1 MTHMRWPWYLSLVL
15 FYLGLGYFLYS
26 YYTEFQRIQD
36 FEVVEGL
43 DSIFEGNDWITCTD
57 TEKGIIVERVHPLP
71 GYKKTDLLPI
81 KPGDRIEKIDYH
93 DLISAE
99 QLRKITEAK
108 APTTLISLTVRP
120 YDPYNQIFEKDP
132 IGTIITNGYRLSFS
146 YNILGTYWH
155 LNGWIAGIGAFIAL
169 VILVILYPIVRRRI
183 LSHLSLLGV
192 VAIAAILFFF
202 QFGRHIYLIVENDLS
217 TITFEKQF
225 FLVFMLLLMG
235 YAVLYLLFK
244 GLGRG
249 KMWFLAIP
257 SMLATGFLFFQTYQ
271 VLYVSETL
279 RFYHTLTENTV
290 IEFFLL
296 HLLGGAFLF
305 LTSADKEERR
315 KERISLSLIGILA
328 LGVTGYFIFRG
339 DIEDA
344 TREHIWF
351 LANLLMFFPLIHA
364 SLRQLQFGKVSLVIT
379 QSLQYLIVFVLSL
392 ILYLLISQVYGYL
405 KLNIEYR
412 RILEFV
418 TFLLVLGFIRLI
430 YNSNEDKLSRY
441 FVSSQQE
448 RLAEIKSFIAR
459 ISQYTSPDTLIEDL
473 KQELQ
478 AFFSTDFVEFWWSP
492 ENFEAEEDEATDV
505 PQLAGDLPWDR
516 IYHQLAQRKTI
527 WSKTKVISTFRLD
540 KQEEKQIS
548 QTPIHLL
555 STITVDEGRYAL
567 LQLGKKKRGVY
578 NLSDLEL
585 ISQLIQQTQLTLNVL
600 SLLSREKDL
609 IQQTYEANLTALR
622 SQINPH
628 FLFNTL
634 NSIGELVHE
643 SAELAE
649 QAVEKLAFI
658 FRYTLNKSSENYVA
672 LGEEMKLIRTY
683 LEMEKI
689 RFGERLEMHIEI
701 RDNMQDVQIP
711 SFVLLTLVE
720 NTIKHGV
727 SKILHKGEVSVVAFK
742 DDSFLVCEVMDN
754 GPGIDTSRIFKSHG
768 LSNTVSRME
777 NTYDMK
783 DLMDFENT
791 GDGTLVRVRFPL
803 DKQPQL
809 KP

>member
-1 MTHMRWPWYLSLVL
+1 
-15 FYLGLGYFLYS
+15 
-26 YYTEFQRIQD
+26 
-36 FEVVEGL
+36 
-43 DSIFEGNDWITCTD
+43 
-57 TEKGIIVERVHPLP
+57 
-71 GYKKTDLLPI
+71 
-81 KPGDRIEKIDYH
+81 
-93 DLISAE
+93 
-99 QLRKITEAK
+99 
-108 APTTLISLTVRP
+108 
-120 YDPYNQIFEKDP
+120 
-132 IGTIITNGYRLSFS
+132 
-146 YNILGTYWH
+146 
-155 LNGWIAGIGAFIAL
+155 
-169 VILVILYPIVRRRI
+169 YPIVRRRI
-183 LSHLSLLGV
+183 SSHLSLLGV
-192 VAIAAILFFF
+192 VSIAAVLFFL

-225 FLVFMLLLMG
+225 FMGFLMFLMG
-235 YAVLYLLFK
+235 YAILYLLFR

-249 KMWFLAIP
+249 KMWFFAIP
-257 SMLATGFLFFQTYQ
+257 SIIAAGLIIFQTYQ
-271 VLYVSETL
+271 VLYVAETL
-279 RFYHTLTENTV
+279 RFFHTLIENAA

-296 HLLGGAFLF
+296 HLLAGAFLF
-305 LTSADKEERR
+305 LASADREERQ
-315 KERISLSLIGILA
+315 KEGISLSFIGVIA
-328 LGVTGYFIFRG
+328 LGVMAYFMFMG
-339 DIEDA
+339 QVQDA
-344 TREHIWF
+344 MREHVWF

-379 QSLQYLIVFVLSL
+379 QSLQYLIAFVFSL

-405 KLNIEYR
+405 RLNIEYR

-418 TFLLVLGFIRLI
+418 TFLVALGIIRLV
-430 YNSNEDKLSRY
+430 YNLNEDKLSRY
-441 FVSSQQE
+441 FVSTQQE
-448 RLAEIKSFIAR
+448 RLAEIRSFIAR
-459 ISQYTSPDTLIEDL
+459 ISQYTSPEVLIEDL
-473 KQELQ
+473 KRELQ
-478 AFFSTDFVEFWWSP
+478 VFFSTDFVEFWWSP
-492 ENFEAEEDEATDV
+492 EEFEVEGEGATDV
-505 PQLAGDLPWDR
+505 PEIAGDVPWDR
-516 IYHQLAQRKTI
+516 IYHQLEQRNTI
-527 WSKTKVISTFRLD
+527 WSKTKVISTFRLE
-540 KQEEKQIS
+540 KEEEKQLS
-548 QTPIHLL
+548 QTPVHLL

-643 SAELAE
+643 SADLAE

-701 RDNMQDVQIP
+701 NDHMQDVQIP

-727 SKILHKGEVSVVAFK
+727 SKILHKGKVSVVAFK
-742 DDSFLVCEVMDN
+742 DDNFLVCEVMDN

-783 DLMDFENT
+783 DLMYFENT
-791 GDGTLVRVRFPL
+791 GDGT
-803 DKQPQL
+803 
-809 KP
+809 